1 MSSVTTAPRLD
12 RATMRRNLDGFKHR
26 WNERLD
32 GWRSL
37 HEGALERKYAQSYW
51 AELLACFGI
60 TASRMDLF
68 EHASVRERALRK
80 LREDDQ

>member
-37 HEGALERKYAQSYW
+37 D
-51 AELLACFGI
+51 ELKFLAGYEENNACG
-60 TASRMDLF
+60 TTQTQKAK
-68 EHASVRERALRK
+68 V
-80 LREDDQ
+80 